1 MPDHG
6 NPLDALENAMGS
18 NSFSDVMAEIC
29 EHIILGNNDLPEC
42 HKVEVRVIRCMRLL
56 HRKLDECRSAYT
68 TTSMESKGIAEANA
82 NTRRALLKCL
92 EQMESELNDFMA
104 VHPALTETT
113 NENTNDKGE

>member
-1 MPDHG
+1 MRP
-6 NPLDALENAMGS
+6 
-18 NSFSDVMAEIC
+18 NSFSDAMAEIC
-29 EHIILGNNDLPEC
+29 EHIILGSNNLPEC
-42 HKVEVRVIRCMRLL
+42 QKVEVRVIRCMRLL
-56 HRKLDECRSAYT
+56 HRKLGECRSAYIA
-68 TTSMESKGIAEANA
+68 TSVESKGIAEANA